1 MPNCIPKIT
10 IIKPA
15 GIIAQNNR
23 ATYFKIPSL
32 YFKGTPKVLDPRATS
47 KPKKSVAVRPKLP
60 KLPTNASGKVQK
72 YKLRERSK

>member
-15 GIIAQNNR
+15 GIIAQNKR

-32 YFKGTPKVLDPRATS
+32 YFKGTPKVLKIDK
-47 KPKKSVAVRPKLP
+47 KPCFKCVDINNIA
-60 KLPTNASGKVQK
+60 AI
-72 YKLRERSK
+72 

>member
-32 YFKGTPKVLDPRATS
+32 YFKGTPKVLKIDK
-47 KPKKSVAVRPKLP
+47 KPCFK
-60 KLPTNASGKVQK
+60 
-72 YKLRERSK
+72 